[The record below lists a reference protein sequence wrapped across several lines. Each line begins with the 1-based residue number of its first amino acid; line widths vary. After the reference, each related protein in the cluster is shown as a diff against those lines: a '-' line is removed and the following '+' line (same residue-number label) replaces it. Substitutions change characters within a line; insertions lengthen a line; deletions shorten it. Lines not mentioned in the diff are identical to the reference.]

1 MKRSIFIRS
10 GVLGCLLALT
20 LASVA
25 WGRIDISPRFTL
37 REEYNDNVYLSA
49 HNEQGDFITRA
60 IPGLSLE
67 LDSNYLDLTLDY
79 SLHYIFYADLTEEN
93 ESSLKDVQRAMGTAQ
108 ILPDRDFTVTLEDHY
123 SRVTI
128 DERDPVV
135 EESLFVNRT
144 NLNRF
149 LANPRYQYRALP
161 GLLASIGY
169 RFEKLSY
176 QALEGDDSEAHA
188 GYVDVRKD
196 LSSRFS
202 LLLYYEYREH
212 KARIT
217 EDYVRQDGW
226 VGLEYRFSPRLT
238 LSGHGGQT
246 RIDYDEQE
254 EEKTNIWA
262 ASLDYTISTVWA
274 VGVSYSRA
282 VIVSVTEGLYERRI
296 AKLYAKRQAAVQ
308 LEMEG
313 HANRDSYQEIDR
325 QDDAV
330 GGSISLGLPL
340 VRNTLLRL
348 RGDYNYLEFDP
359 EKERVHRYGGG
370 PALEY
375 AARRFSASLGYRYRE
390 ENSNFDPS
398 DYVNHIAFV
407 EGSFEF

>member
-1 MKRSIFIRS
+1 MNKPWFIRL
-10 GVLGCLLALT
+10 GTLGCLVT
-20 LASVA
+20 LFYAGSA
-25 WGRIDISPRFTL
+25 WGRVDISPRFTL
-37 REEYNDNVYLSA
+37 KEEYNDNVYLSTN
-49 HNEQGDFITRA
+49 NEQGDFITRA

-67 LDSNYLDLTLDY
+67 LDSNYLDLSLDY

-108 ILPDRDFTVTLEDHY
+108 ILPDRDFTVTLEDQY

-161 GLLASIGY
+161 GLLAIIGY

-176 QALEGDDSEAHA
+176 QAPEGDDSDAHA
-188 GYVDVRKD
+188 GYADVRKD
-196 LSSRFS
+196 LSQRFS

-217 EDYVRQDGW
+217 DDYARQDGW
-226 VGLEYRFSPRLT
+226 VGLEYRLSPRMT
-238 LSGHGGQT
+238 IRGHGGQS
-246 RIDYDEQE
+246 RIDYDERE

-262 ASLDYTISTVWA
+262 ASLDYAVSTVWA
-274 VGVSYSRA
+274 IGASFSRE
-282 VIVSVTEGLYERRI
+282 VIVSVTEGLYDRKA
-296 AKLYAKRQAAVQ
+296 AKIYASRHAAVLLD
-308 LEMEG
+308 LEG
-313 HANRDSYQEIDR
+313 RVARDSYQTINR
-325 QDDAV
+325 TDDIF
-330 GGSISLGLPL
+330 GGSISVGLPL

-348 RGDYNYLEFDP
+348 KGDYAYLRYYP
-359 EKERVHRYGGG
+359 EGERVHRFGGG

-390 ENSNFDPS
+390 ENSTFDSS

>member
-10 GVLGCLLALT
+10 GFLGCLLALT

-25 WGRIDISPRFTL
+25 WGRIDITPRFTL

-49 HNEQGDFITRA
+49 HDEQGDFITRA
-60 IPGLSLE
+60 IPGLLLE
-67 LDSNYLDLTLDY
+67 MDSNYLDLNLDY

-161 GLLASIGY
+161 GLLAIIGY

-176 QALEGDDSEAHA
+176 QAIEGDDSESHA
-188 GYVDVRKD
+188 GYADIRKD

-212 KARIT
+212 QTKIT
-217 EDYVRQDGW
+217 EDYSRQDAR
-226 VGLEYRFSPRLT
+226 VGLEYRLSPRLT
-238 LSGHGGQT
+238 LRGDGGQS
-246 RIDYDEQE
+246 RINYE
-254 EEKTNIWA
+254 EREEMKTNIWS
-262 ASLDYTISTVWA
+262 ASLDYTISSVWSIGA
-274 VGVSYSRA
+274 SYARE
-282 VIVSVTEGLYERRI
+282 VILSVNEGLYDRKGVR
-296 AKLYAKRQAAVQ
+296 LHVSRHAAST
-308 LEMEG
+308 LDLEG
-313 HANRDSYQEIDR
+313 HLSRDSYQEIDR
-325 QDDAV
+325 QDDVV
-330 GGSISLGLPL
+330 GGSISLGLP
-340 VRNTLLRL
+340 VASNTLLRL
-348 RGDYNYLEFDP
+348 RGDYAYLEFYP
-359 EKERVHRYGGG
+359 ERERVHRYGGG

>member
-1 MKRSIFIRS
+1 MNTPSFIRLS
-10 GVLGCLLALT
+10 AIGCLLT
-20 LASVA
+20 LVFASTA
-25 WGRIDISPRFTL
+25 WTRVDISPRFTL
-37 REEYNDNVYLSA
+37 KEEYNDNVYLSA
-49 HNEQGDFITRA
+49 SNEQGDFITRA

-67 LDSNYLDLTLDY
+67 LDSNYLDVSLDY

-93 ESSLKDVQRAMGTAQ
+93 ETSLKDVQRAMGTAH

-161 GLLASIGY
+161 GLLAILGY

-176 QALEGDDSEAHA
+176 QAPEGDDSEAHA
-188 GYVDVRKD
+188 GYADVRKD
-196 LSSRFS
+196 LSTRFS

-212 KARIT
+212 QARIT

-226 VGLEYRFSPRLT
+226 IGLEYRVSPRLT
-238 LSGHGGQT
+238 LRGHGGQS
-246 RIDYDEQE
+246 RIDYDERV

-262 ASLDYTISTVWA
+262 ASLDYTISSIWA
-274 VGVSYSRA
+274 VGASYSRE
-282 VIVSVTEGLYERRI
+282 VIVSVNEGLYDRKS
-296 AKLYAKRQAAVQ
+296 AKIYASRNAAV
-308 LEMEG
+308 LLDLEG
-313 HANRDSYQEIDR
+313 HVNRDSYHEIDR
-325 QDDAV
+325 QDDSV

-340 VRNTLLRL
+340 IRNTLLRL

-359 EKERVHRYGGG
+359 ERERVHRYGVG

-375 AARRFSASLGYRYRE
+375 KARRFLASLGYRYRE
-390 ENSNFDPS
+390 ENSNFDSS
-398 DYVNHIAFV
+398 DYVNQIVFV
-407 EGSFEF
+407 EGTFEF

>member
-10 GVLGCLLALT
+10 AALGCLLALT
-20 LASVA
+20 FASVA
-25 WGRIDISPRFTL
+25 WGRVDISPRFTL

-67 LDSNYLDLTLDY
+67 LDSNYLDLSLDY

-161 GLLASIGY
+161 GLLAIIGY

-176 QALEGDDSEAHA
+176 QAPEGDDSEAHA

-196 LSSRFS
+196 LSTRFS

-212 KARIT
+212 QARIT
-217 EDYVRQDGW
+217 EDYARQDGW
-226 VGLEYRFSPRLT
+226 VGLEYRLSPRLT
-238 LSGHGGQT
+238 LRGHGGQSW
-246 RIDYDEQE
+246 INYDDRA
-254 EEKTNIWA
+254 EEKTNLWA
-262 ASLDYTISTVWA
+262 ASLDYTISSYWA
-274 VGVSYSRA
+274 VGASYSQE
-282 VIVSVTEGLYERRI
+282 VVNSVTEGLFERKS
-296 AKLYAKRQAAVQ
+296 ATVYASRHSGV
-308 LEMEG
+308 LFELEG
-313 HANRDSYQEIDR
+313 HAGQDRYQETNR
-325 QDDAV
+325 QDDV
-330 GGSISLGLPL
+330 IGGSLSVGMPL

-348 RGDYNYLEFDP
+348 TGAYDYLEYEP
-359 EKERVHRYGGG
+359 ERERVHRYGGG

-375 AARRFSASLGYRYRE
+375 AAQRFSASLGYRYRE
-390 ENSNFDPS
+390 ENSNIDS
-398 DYVNHIAFV
+398 GDYVNHIAFV